1 MKESVRQTDQG
12 SFSVPNN
19 VAAERRAR
27 RTANNAERSPSACKN
42 TSEEKEME
50 VLYERCC
57 GIDVHKNMLMV
68 CIFMGARKKEIRE
81 FGTMTDD
88 ILNLCSWI
96 KETGC
101 QVAAMES
108 TGVYWKPVYNI
119 LESEGIETIVV
130 NAQHIKAVP
139 GRKTDVK
146 DAEWIADLVRHGLV
160 KASYVP
166 NREQRELR
174 EMVRYRNEIVNE
186 RARELNRIQAV
197 LEGANI
203 KLASVVSDISCKS
216 SMAMLRAI
224 IQGTTDVEVLS
235 GFAEGKLI
243 HKIPELRKALK
254 GSIRF
259 HQMQML
265 KLQMEHIDFLTK
277 SIEEMDEDIKKKT
290 ESMNEYIELI
300 DEIPGIG
307 RRSAERIIAE
317 TGIEMKQFR
326 NADHFASWA
335 GLVPGCNESAGK
347 KMSSRIRKGNLH
359 LKSTLVE
366 CAHSAI
372 RHKDSYFY
380 AKYCRIS
387 ARRGGK
393 RALVA
398 IAHSMAL
405 AIYHI
410 LLDKEHFCDL
420 GSDYFNTIYAEKI
433 KKRNIQSLE
442 KLGFSVSLS

>member
-1 MKESVRQTDQG
+1 
-12 SFSVPNN
+12 
-19 VAAERRAR
+19 
-27 RTANNAERSPSACKN
+27 
-42 TSEEKEME
+42 ME

>member
-1 MKESVRQTDQG
+1 
-12 SFSVPNN
+12 
-19 VAAERRAR
+19 
-27 RTANNAERSPSACKN
+27 
-42 TSEEKEME
+42 ME

-68 CIFMGARKKEIRE
+68 CIFMGTRKKEIRE

-216 SMAMLRAI
+216 SMAMLHAI

-277 SIEEMDEDIKKKT
+277 SIEEMDEDIQKKT

-300 DEIPGIG
+300 DEISGIG

-347 KMSSRIRKGNLH
+347 KMSSRIRKGNLY

-442 KLGFSVSLS
+442 

>member
-1 MKESVRQTDQG
+1 
-12 SFSVPNN
+12 
-19 VAAERRAR
+19 
-27 RTANNAERSPSACKN
+27 
-42 TSEEKEME
+42 
-50 VLYERCC
+50 
-57 GIDVHKNMLMV
+57 MV
-68 CIFMGARKKEIRE
+68 CIFMGGRKKEIRE

-277 SIEEMDEDIKKKT
+277 SIEDMDEDIKKKT

-347 KMSSRIRKGNLH
+347 KMSSRIRKGNLY